1 MKHRLSPHEDS
12 VMAATLCLALG
23 SCEVCGLKVAK
34 CRCFSRL
41 LREEHKPF
49 ACDVARDA
57 LRRTLCSPRGE
68 ALVAWLL
75 GPTARIRSSRGDAAK
90 KEAALAYKQHV
101 EKKLLPTAVAALRQ
115 SGLKPSDDAWFDRLA
130 HGVWVLAA
138 REEGY
143 DVSEDERPAGQLDDA
158 DREEGAAD
166 EA

>member
-1 MKHRLSPHEDS
+1 
-12 VMAATLCLALG
+12 MAATLCLALG

-41 LREEHKPF
+41 LREEPRPF

-75 GPTARIRSSRGDAAK
+75 GPTARIRSSKGDAAK
-90 KEAALAYKQHV
+90 RDAALAYKRHV

-115 SGLKPSDDAWFDRLA
+115 TGLKPSDDTWFDRLA
-130 HGVWVLAA
+130 YQVWVLAA
-138 REEGY
+138 REAGY
-143 DVSEDERPAGQLDDA
+143 DVSENGLPAGQPDDA
-158 DREEGAAD
+158 REEDAAVVGTD